1 MGRFVDRVAIVTGGG
16 SGIGAAT
23 ARLLAMEG
31 ATVVVCGR
39 RSERLQEVADSLG
52 DATEGTILPRRL
64 DVTDRAA
71 VQSLVDEVARTHGRL
86 DVLVNNA
93 GIGPTGPVDEVG
105 DDDWDQMMDTVLS
118 GAFVASRAA
127 LPHLIQGGGNIV
139 NVCSVSGTGGDWGAA
154 AYNAAK
160 GGLVNLTR
168 AMALDHAGQGVRVNA
183 VAPSFTET
191 EMTAGMG
198 EDEELMERFL
208 ERLPMGRPAK
218 PEEVAWAIVFLASH
232 DASYVNGVVLPV
244 DGGLSASNGQ
254 PRLG

>member
-1 MGRFVDRVAIVTGGG
+1 MSRFTDRVAIVTGGG

-31 ATVVVCGR
+31 ATVVIAGR
-39 RSERLQEVADSLG
+39 RVEKLEEVAASVDG
-52 DATEGTILPRRL
+52 VIVPRKL

-71 VQSLVDEVARTHGRL
+71 VTAAVDEVAAEHGRL

-93 GIGPTGPVDEVG
+93 GIGPSGPADEVG
-105 DDDWDQMMDTVLS
+105 DDDWDQMMATVLS
-118 GAFVASRAA
+118 GAFIASRAA
-127 LPHLIQGGGNIV
+127 LPHLVQGGGNIV
-139 NVCSVSGTGGDWGAA
+139 NVCSVSGIGGDWGGA

-160 GGLVNLTR
+160 GGLANLTR
-168 AMALDHAGQGVRVNA
+168 AMALDHAGDGVRVNA
-183 VAPSFTET
+183 VAPTFTET
-191 EMTAGMG
+191 EMTSGMG
-198 EDEELMERFL
+198 EDDDLMNRFM

-218 PEEVAWAIVFLASH
+218 PEEVAWAIAFLASH

>member
-1 MGRFVDRVAIVTGGG
+1 MSRFTDRVVIVTGGG

-39 RSERLQEVADSLG
+39 RVEKLEEVSASVDG
-52 DATEGTILPRRL
+52 TEGVVLPRGL
-64 DVTDRAA
+64 DVTDRSA
-71 VQSLVDEVARTHGRL
+71 VVALIDEVASEQGRL

-93 GIGPTGPVDEVG
+93 GIGPSGSVDDV
-105 DDDWDQMMDTVLS
+105 DDEDWDQMLATVLT

-127 LPHLIQGGGNIV
+127 LPHLVNGGGNIV
-139 NVCSVSGTGGDWGAA
+139 NVCSVSGIGGDWGGA

-160 GGLVNLTR
+160 GGLANLTR
-168 AMALDHAGQGVRVNA
+168 AMALDHAAEGVRVNA

-198 EDEELMERFL
+198 DDEDLMGRFL
-208 ERLPMGRPAK
+208 DRLPMGRPAR
-218 PEEVAWAIVFLASH
+218 PEEVAWAIAFLASH
-232 DASYVNGVVLPV
+232 DASYVNGVILPV